1 MISVLKDKCVGCGA
15 CESACPFGAIQVVDG
30 TAKVLE
36 NCTSCGACVSSC
48 PTEAI
53 ISDAVEEV
61 NDLSAYKGVMV
72 YAEQYAGKVK
82 KISFELLS
90 EGRKL
95 ADELGVKLY
104 AAIAGEGVAGAKAD
118 LFAYG
123 ADEVLVMEDEELA
136 EYRTEPYT
144 YAVTEMINI
153 VKPEIVL
160 IGASVQGRDL
170 APRLAGR
177 IHTGLTADCTG
188 LSIDEDGNLKQTRPA
203 FGGNIV
209 AESVTKNHR
218 PQMATVRPG
227 VMKLAAPDYSRTG
240 ETVTVQYNND
250 KKVRTTIKR
259 IAKTVKEA
267 VNLQDAE
274 VIVAGGRGLGNAEG
288 FELLK
293 KLADVFGGAV
303 GASRGAVYAGWIDAD
318 HQVGQTGKTVRP
330 KIYIACGISGAIQHI
345 VGMQNSD
352 VIIAI
357 NTDAKAPIFDI
368 ADYGIEGD
376 LYKVIPAMIEEFSA
390 K

>member
-203 FGGNIV
+203 FGGNIF
-209 AESVTKNHR
+209 AEIVTKNHR

-240 ETVTVQYNND
+240 ETVTVQYND
-250 KKVRTTIKR
+250 KAYCK
-259 IAKTVKEA
+259 
-267 VNLQDAE
+267 D
-274 VIVAGGRGLGNAEG
+274 
-288 FELLK
+288 
-293 KLADVFGGAV
+293 
-303 GASRGAVYAGWIDAD
+303 
-318 HQVGQTGKTVRP
+318 
-330 KIYIACGISGAIQHI
+330 C
-345 VGMQNSD
+345 
-352 VIIAI
+352 
-357 NTDAKAPIFDI
+357 
-368 ADYGIEGD
+368 
-376 LYKVIPAMIEEFSA
+376 
-390 K
+390 